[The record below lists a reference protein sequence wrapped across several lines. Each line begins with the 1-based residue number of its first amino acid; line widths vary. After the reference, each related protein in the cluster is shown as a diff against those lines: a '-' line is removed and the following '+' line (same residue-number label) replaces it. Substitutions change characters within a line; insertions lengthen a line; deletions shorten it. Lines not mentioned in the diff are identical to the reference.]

1 MHISQV
7 VPISTHVKILRI
19 ARNIKNRRRIRTK
32 LDLVAKQQSYQ
43 ERLLRVLLHIQRNLD
58 QPLELDELAAIACF
72 SPFHFHRIFRGMVG
86 ESVMEYVRRL
96 RLEQAAQ
103 KLRFSDRPVI
113 DLALD
118 AGYESHEAFTRAFSA
133 RFGLSPSSYRKAR
146 KTSTSEDVPDVRLE
160 EFGPKRIAFLR
171 HVGPYNQ
178 VGPAWQQLMM
188 WAGQRGLLGPTP
200 VLLGVVYDTPDV
212 TAEAKLRYDA
222 AVVVEDSVQPEGE
235 IGIQE
240 IARCQYAVSPYV
252 GPYDSIQQ
260 AYDRLCGDWLPASG
274 REPASL
280 PAFERYLNTPYDTAP
295 ENLRTAI
302 YLPLLP

>member
-1 MHISQV
+1 MNEG
-7 VPISTHVKILRI
+7 T
-19 ARNIKNRRRIRTK
+19 
-32 LDLVAKQQSYQ
+32 QQSYQ

-58 QPLELDELAAIACF
+58 QPLELDELAGVAYF

-86 ESVMEYVRRL
+86 EPVMEYIRRL

-113 DLALD
+113 DVALD

-133 RFGLSPSSYRKAR
+133 RFGLSPSSYRKTRRPAGDA
-146 KTSTSEDVPDVRLE
+146 DVSDVRLE
-160 EFGPKRIAFLR
+160 DFGPRRIAFLR

-178 VGPAWQQLMM
+178 VGAVWQQLMM
-188 WAGQRGLLGPTP
+188 WAGQRGLLGPAP
-200 VLLGVVYDTPDV
+200 VLLGIVYDAPEV

-222 AVVVEDSVQPEGE
+222 AVVVDDSVQPEGE

-240 IARCQYAVSPYV
+240 IARCQYAVIPHT
-252 GPYDSIQQ
+252 GPYDTIQED
-260 AYDRLCGDWLPASG
+260 YDRLCGDWLPASG
-274 REPASL
+274 RETASI

-295 ENLRTAI
+295 ENLRTDI